1 MLPLSLVVPIPGA
14 RLSAILLRTVP
25 NYKQPRTSPHP
36 TNFIIWDLARSQNS
50 SCVVKI
56 SFIRIQTE
64 FFRLATS
71 WYWCVWNSRGWHLS
85 WLSSLHYSQQ
95 TSEAT
100 DLFEFRIKRWDPEL
114 WLSLCSHLRLIPAQS
129 QSSHPGPQHGHC
141 HCTMGNFWCFSG
153 IPKRCIFLCFQQS
166 KI

>member
-1 MLPLSLVVPIPGA
+1 MLLCDLATMLPLSLVVPIPGA

-71 WYWCVWNSRGWHLS
+71 WWWCVWNSLEQIIVATLFPADFGGDWFVWIQNKALRPRAVIVSLLS
-85 WLSSLHYSQQ
+85 PTANPCTIPILTPWSPTWSLSLHYGQLLVFIW
-95 TSEAT
+95 T
-100 DLFEFRIKRWDPEL
+100 
-114 WLSLCSHLRLIPAQS
+114 
-129 QSSHPGPQHGHC
+129 
-141 HCTMGNFWCFSG
+141 
-153 IPKRCIFLCFQQS
+153 
-166 KI
+166 